1 MLGLSLDEAK
11 NIALV
16 GATAFAILGIAAI
29 WVMKTVVQ
37 KVLVALLLIM
47 LAFAAWSQRESLQ
60 ECAAQVQANVTTD
73 IANVSAASPTSVDPA
88 TPASTPNG
96 ADADTAAAAATC
108 TFFGVD
114 VTIP

>member
-29 WVMKTVVQ
+29 WVMKTIVQ
-37 KVLVALLLIM
+37 KVLVAVLLIM

-60 ECAAQVQANVTTD
+60 ECADQVQANAAHDVAD
-73 IANVSAASPTSVDPA
+73 AVDAASNSPTT
-88 TPASTPNG
+88 TP
-96 ADADTAAAAATC
+96 DAGAAAETSISETTC